1 EITSLVTAEAV
12 KEVLRSEE
20 VLSALKQKLRQN
32 LEARLDA
39 EVDAI
44 LDELLGVQAE
54 PPTEAGDTTAESGEV
69 QPESPVADATEPQP
83 ESVMML

>member
-1 EITSLVTAEAV
+1 
-12 KEVLRSEE
+12 
-20 VLSALKQKLRQN
+20 
-32 LEARLDA
+32 
-39 EVDAI
+39 
-44 LDELLGVQAE
+44 VQAE

>member
-1 EITSLVTAEAV
+1 
-12 KEVLRSEE
+12 
-20 VLSALKQKLRQN
+20 
-32 LEARLDA
+32 LDA

-44 LDELLGVQAE
+44 LDELLGVPAE
-54 PPTEAGDTTAESGEV
+54 PPTEAGDTTAENGKP

>member
-1 EITSLVTAEAV
+1 
-12 KEVLRSEE
+12 
-20 VLSALKQKLRQN
+20 
-32 LEARLDA
+32 
-39 EVDAI
+39 
-44 LDELLGVQAE
+44 AE